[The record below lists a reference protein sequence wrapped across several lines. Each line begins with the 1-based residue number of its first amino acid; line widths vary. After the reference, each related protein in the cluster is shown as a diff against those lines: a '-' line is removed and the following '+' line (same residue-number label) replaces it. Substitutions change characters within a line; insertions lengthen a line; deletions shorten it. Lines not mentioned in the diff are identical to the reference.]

1 LTVKVELQ
9 LGNSLLLLLLASEA
23 DTCPLTIHQPAHLRL
38 VFDNSFLQDLTVKVE
53 LQLGNS
59 LPPLL
64 VGAATH
70 SKLEGNMYPL
80 QTIANMAKRNA
91 GCELTPDFSA
101 AAVIVRERA
110 VGQANKSL
118 PRVIQVRDYCCHH
131 ALVSCVWQ
139 WKATVLAAT

>member
-1 LTVKVELQ
+1 
-9 LGNSLLLLLLASEA
+9 
-23 DTCPLTIHQPAHLRL
+23 
-38 VFDNSFLQDLTVKVE
+38 LTVKVE

-70 SKLEGNMYPL
+70 SELEGNMYPL
-80 QTIANMAKRNA
+80 QTIGNMAKRNA

-118 PRVIQVRDYCCHH
+118 PRVIQVREYCCHH
-131 ALVSCVWQ
+131 SLGIVCMAVAESNSASSCLTGGCGYVRQRSPKVRWQ
-139 WKATVLAAT
+139 HNS